1 MEIQVENIKCN
12 GCATSIKNALLKFDK
27 VKAVN
32 IEIETGI
39 IKLDIEEE
47 DADRKEILAKL
58 QSMGYPE
65 PGEGSLLTTATSY
78 VSCMIGRVNS

>member
-12 GCATSIKNALLKFDK
+12 GCATSIKNALSKFDG
-27 VKAVN
+27 VNAVD
-32 IEIETGI
+32 IEIETGT
-39 IKLDIEEE
+39 IKLDIE
-47 DADRKEILAKL
+47 DVNTDRKQILAKL